1 MRVNRFV
8 VVAGLSIMAVTGCS
22 RNTVDTN
29 LPPEET
35 TSIRVENEN
44 ITDMRISI
52 RRAPSGAA
60 YRLGTARGA
69 QTTSLAVPRSIITGV
84 NEVTFEITPVS
95 GGMRSFSRTITI
107 SPGDTIL
114 LRIPAVY

>member
-1 MRVNRFV
+1 MRVNRLMV
-8 VVAGLSIMAVTGCS
+8 LAGLGIAAVAGCS

-29 LPPEET
+29 LPPEQT
-35 TSIRVENEN
+35 TSIQVENEN
-44 ITDMRISI
+44 ISDMRISI
-52 RRAPSGAA
+52 RRAPSGAT

-84 NEVTFEITPVS
+84 NEVTFEITPIS
-95 GGMRSFSRTITI
+95 GGMRTFTRTITI

-114 LRIPAVY
+114 LRIPSTL

>member
-1 MRVNRFV
+1 MRVNSLFML
-8 VVAGLSIMAVTGCS
+8 AGLGLAAVTGCS
-22 RNTVDTN
+22 RYKVDTN

-44 ITDMRISI
+44 ISDMRISI
-52 RRAPSGAA
+52 RRAPSGAT

-69 QTTSLAVPRSIITGV
+69 QTTSLSVPRSIITGV
-84 NEVTFEITPVS
+84 NEVTFEITPIS
-95 GGMRSFSRTITI
+95 GGMRTLTRTITI

-114 LRIPAVY
+114 LRIPAVF

>member
-1 MRVNRFV
+1 MRVNRLVGLAALGV
-8 VVAGLSIMAVTGCS
+8 VAVTGCS

-52 RRAPSGAA
+52 RRAPSGAT

-69 QTTSLAVPRSIITGV
+69 QTTSMAVPRSLITGV
-84 NEVTFEITPVS
+84 NEVTFEITPLG
-95 GGMRSFSRTITI
+95 GGMRNFSRTITI
-107 SPGDTIL
+107 SPGDIIM
-114 LRIPAVY
+114 LRIPSVL

>member
-1 MRVNRFV
+1 MRVNRLFV
-8 VVAGLSIMAVTGCS
+8 LAGIGIAAVTGCS

-29 LPPEET
+29 LPPEES

-44 ITDMRISI
+44 ISDMRISI

-69 QTTSLAVPRSIITGV
+69 QTTSLTVPRSIITGV
-84 NEVTFEITPVS
+84 NEVTFEITPLT
-95 GGMRSFSRTITI
+95 GGARTFTRTITI

-114 LRIPAVY
+114 LRIPPVL